1 MHKLAKPVTLVAAVL
16 VVLLAV
22 LVTAPAE
29 SVQAGSGGGALDLRV
44 TARVSGKFV
53 SAAGVEPPGFDVDLL
68 RRFAAWHKVKTGQE
82 ARLAFSYS
90 STVAPVLEAVQ
101 KGASDLGVGG
111 ITATAERAKLVD
123 FSAATLP
130 VRSVLVA
137 PPGIL
142 DAKRW
147 RDQLKGGLRLGATV
161 GSTNAAEVDRLGASL
176 AGTKTNT
183 SFASNEAVFA
193 ALDGS
198 PRALDAALVD
208 LPQYWTTGKAKGL
221 VLVDN
226 VGQPQ
231 TMAFVL
237 RKGSPLAAE
246 LNQFLDSFTHSS
258 DYFQLIRRY
267 FGQDA
272 EQMVRLSRG
281 QS

>member
-1 MHKLAKPVTLVAAVL
+1 MQKLVTLTRLATVAAA
-16 VVLLAV
+16 LLLIAV
-22 LVTAPAE
+22 LAAPPVDA
-29 SVQAGSGGGALDLRV
+29 QAGSGGGALDIRV

-68 RRFAAWHKVKTGQE
+68 RRFAAWHKVRTGQE

-101 KGASDLGVGG
+101 KRTADLGVGG

-161 GSTNAAEVDRLGASL
+161 GSTNAAEVDRVAAALG
-176 AGTKTNT
+176 GVKVNT
-183 SFASNEAVFA
+183 TFASNEAVFD
-193 ALDGS
+193 ALGGT
-198 PRALDAALVD
+198 RQLDAALVD
-208 LPQYWTTGKAKGL
+208 LPQYWTTGKQKGL
-221 VLVDN
+221 VLVDS

-231 TMAFVL
+231 SMAIVL
-237 RKGSPLAAE
+237 RKGSPLKAE
-246 LNQFLDSFTHSS
+246 VDQFLEGFTHSS

-267 FGQDA
+267 FGGDA

-281 QS
+281 QG

>member
-1 MHKLAKPVTLVAAVL
+1 MQKLVKPVTLAAAAL
-16 VVLLAV
+16 LVLLAV
-22 LVTAPAE
+22 FVTGPTASA
-29 SVQAGSGGGALDLRV
+29 QAGSGGGALDIRV

-53 SAAGVEPPGFDVDLL
+53 SSAGVEPPGFDVDLV
-68 RRFAAWHKVKTGQE
+68 RRFAAWHKVRSGQE
-82 ARLAFSYS
+82 AKLSFGYA

-101 KGASDLGVGG
+101 KGTADLGVGG

-123 FSAATLP
+123 FSTATLP

-147 RDQLKGGLRLGATV
+147 REQLKGGLRLGATV
-161 GSTNAAEVDRLGASL
+161 GSTNAAEVDRLAASL
-176 AGTKTNT
+176 GGVKVNT
-183 SFASNEAVFA
+183 SFGSNEAVFD
-193 ALDGS
+193 ALGGS
-198 PRALDAALVD
+198 RQLDAALVD
-208 LPQYWTTGKAKGL
+208 LPQYWVTGKAKGL
-221 VLVDN
+221 VLVDS

-231 TMAFVL
+231 SMAIVL
-237 RKGSPLAAE
+237 RKGSPLKAE
-246 LNQFLDSFTHSS
+246 VDQFLESFTHSN

-281 QS
+281 QG

>member
-1 MHKLAKPVTLVAAVL
+1 MQKLVKLTTAACLALLGLVAA
-16 VVLLAV
+16 A
-22 LVTAPAE
+22 AHSA
-29 SVQAGSGGGALDLRV
+29 QAGAGATAGPLELRV
-44 TARVSGKFV
+44 TARTSGKFV
-53 SAAGVEPPGFDVDLL
+53 SPAGTEPPGFDVDLL

-161 GSTNAAEVDRLGASL
+161 GSTNAAEVDRLAASL
-176 AGTKTNT
+176 AGVKTNN

-193 ALDGS
+193 ALDGN

-208 LPQYWTTGKAKGL
+208 LPQYWTTGKQKGL
-221 VLVDN
+221 VLVDS

-231 TMAFVL
+231 SMAIVL
-237 RKGSPLAAE
+237 RKGSPLKAE
-246 LNQFLDSFTHSS
+246 VDQFLEGFTHSS

-267 FGQDA
+267 FGGDA